1 MSLFR
6 SERMGYYN
14 LVMPRESAW
23 DVLNE
28 LGEKSCLEFIDQNP
42 SEPAFG
48 RPFSN
53 IIKRCEE
60 IEANLKQIE
69 DQMKKFATPI
79 DKCRDVD
86 EYLKNLNRYLGTRN
100 KAEHTYLE
108 EIESDVESKAK
119 AIIEQASNYDSLQKK
134 FITLVEYKAVLKKTR
149 EKLGE
154 NYKAKNAIMDLSEE
168 KKNEEPQIDFVKE
181 DEDLKGAK
189 LNYLAGILEKEEA
202 MRFKRM
208 VFRITKGNSWTYFED
223 VKLRSKEDLRED
235 EVSFSIFHVFLLYI
249 LNSSTYRRKIYQLK
263 LFSLWFI
270 REEAWIC

>member
-42 SEPAFG
+42 NEPAFG

-60 IEANLKQIE
+60 IEANVKLIE
-69 DQMKKFATPI
+69 DQMKKFSAPI
-79 DKCRDVD
+79 YKCRDVD
-86 EYLKNLNRYLGTRN
+86 EFLKTLNRYLSTRN
-100 KAEHTYLE
+100 KAEHTFLE
-108 EIESDVESKAK
+108 ETESDVESKAK
-119 AIIEQASNYDSLQKK
+119 VIVEQANNYEMLQKK
-134 FITLVEYKAVLKKTR
+134 FITFIEYKAVLRKTR

-154 NYKAKNAIMDLSEE
+154 NYKAKNVITNPTLNFDGKEE
-168 KKNEEPQIDFVKE
+168 DEPQIDYVKE
-181 DEDLKGAK
+181 DDDLKGAK
-189 LNYLAGILEKEEA
+189 LNYLAGVLEKEES

-223 VKLRSKEDLRED
+223 VKLRSREDLKED
-235 EVSFSIFHVFLLYI
+235 EVYFSLKKLFLLKR
-249 LNSSTYRRKIYQLK
+249 N
-263 LFSLWFI
+263 
-270 REEAWIC
+270 

>member
-42 SEPAFG
+42 NEPAFG

-60 IEANLKQIE
+60 IEANIKLIE
-69 DQMKKFATPI
+69 DQMKKFSAPI
-79 DKCRDVD
+79 SKCRDVT
-86 EYLKNLNRYLGTRN
+86 EFLNTLNRYLSTRN

-108 EIESDVESKAK
+108 ETESDVETKAK
-119 AIIEQASNYDSLQKK
+119 AIVEQANNYEMLQKK
-134 FITLVEYKAVLKKTR
+134 FITFVEYKAVLKKTR

-154 NYKAKNAIMDLSEE
+154 NYKAKNVITNPTLNFDGKEE
-168 KKNEEPQIDFVKE
+168 EEPQIDYVKE
-181 DEDLKGAK
+181 DDDLKGAK
-189 LNYLAGILEKEEA
+189 LNYLAGILEKEES

-223 VKLRSKEDLRED
+223 VKLRSREDLKDD
-235 EVSFSIFHVFLLYI
+235 EVYFF
-249 LNSSTYRRKIYQLK
+249 
-263 LFSLWFI
+263 
-270 REEAWIC
+270 

>member
-42 SEPAFG
+42 NDPAFG

-60 IEANLKQIE
+60 VETNLRVIEE
-69 DQMKKFATPI
+69 QMKRFEIPI
-79 DKCRDVD
+79 EKCRDVN
-86 EYLKNLNRYLGTRN
+86 EFLNSLNRYLTTRN
-100 KAEHTYLE
+100 KAESTLLE
-108 EIESDVESKAK
+108 EIESEIEGKAK
-119 AIIEQASNYDSLQKK
+119 AITEQSATYEAMQKR
-134 FITLVEYKAVLKKTR
+134 FITLVEYKHVLKKTR

-154 NYKAKNAIMDLSEE
+154 NYKARNVVANPTIDFDE
-168 KKNEEPQIDFVKE
+168 KKDQEPQQQIDYVK
-181 DEDLKGAK
+181 DESELKGAR
-189 LNYLAGILEKEEA
+189 LNYLAGIIEREDA
-202 MRFKRM
+202 QRFKRM

-223 VKLRSKEDLRED
+223 VQLKSKEDLKEEE
-235 EVSFSIFHVFLLYI
+235 EVSFYIIFSF
-249 LNSSTYRRKIYQLK
+249 
-263 LFSLWFI
+263 
-270 REEAWIC
+270 